1 MVAKKIIE
9 VEGLRV
15 HFDTL
20 DGPIEALQSVDL
32 SVEEGQIM
40 GLVGESGC
48 GKSVTSLVSIGL
60 ATCEVDEG
68 SVKYQGE
75 EMLFRETPENARIQ
89 SITGRLTVFG
99 VLASIASFFGII
111 LIDPILSGQALLVSA
126 SIMAISWMVGFA
138 TKGESRKHQKYMRW
152 VRGNEISMIFQ
163 EPMSALNPLYTIE
176 KQISEVMREHG
187 RLVQAET
194 PVSRRIGH
202 ALASPALLVRKSF
215 LTFPRQSMAVTFV
228 MAVVF
233 AAHLWDSTDP
243 FISYL
248 LYPTKVIT
256 VLVLTTMGLFMDA
269 IDSDMV
275 IENPFAMTVIEASI
289 GLFGFILLIVIDVII
304 MPYYLNR
311 RPDPLR
317 EQFLDYVGRTTLT
330 RKLIQNLPL
339 LLASFIVIFLM
350 FWMPLS
356 ALAGIVVICSLLA
369 LPVIMWVDFL
379 VLDPAHTRQVEG
391 ILGDVRIPNPESVA
405 KMYPHE
411 LSGGMRQ
418 RVMIGMMMACEPKLL
433 IADEPT
439 TALDVTIQAQIL
451 KLMKD
456 LRDKKGTAILLI
468 THDLGVIAEMCD
480 DVTVMYAGRVVER
493 APVVE
498 LFDNPMHAYTRGL
511 IACTPN
517 MESMRGSVL
526 PAIPGQVATPSEFV
540 NGCRFCQRMERDGE
554 TLQVRPEMV
563 EIKDGHWVESC
574 PICLDESQDRWE

>member
-1 MVAKKIIE
+1 VAKKIIE

-89 SITGRLTVFG
+89 SITDRLTVFG

-202 ALASPALLVRKSF
+202 ALASPALLARKSF

-317 EQFLDYVGRTTLT
+317 EQLLDYVGRTTLT
-330 RKLIQNLPL
+330 RKIIQNIPL

-563 EIKDGHWVESC
+563 EIEDGHWVESC

>member
-1 MVAKKIIE
+1 MAKKIIE

-89 SITGRLTVFG
+89 SITDRLTVFG

-202 ALASPALLVRKSF
+202 ALASPALLARKSF
-215 LTFPRQSMAVTFV
+215 LTFPRQSMVVTFV

-256 VLVLTTMGLFMDA
+256 VLVLTTMGLFMEA

-317 EQFLDYVGRTTLT
+317 EQLLDYVGRTTLT
-330 RKLIQNLPL
+330 RKIIQNIPL

-563 EIKDGHWVESC
+563 EIEDGHWVESC

>member
-1 MVAKKIIE
+1 MAKKIIE

-215 LTFPRQSMAVTFV
+215 LTFPRQSMVVTFV

-317 EQFLDYVGRTTLT
+317 EQLLDYVGRTTLT
-330 RKLIQNLPL
+330 RKIIQNIPL

-418 RVMIGMMMACEPKLL
+418 RVMLSL
-433 IADEPT
+433 IH
-439 TALDVTIQAQIL
+439 I
-451 KLMKD
+451 
-456 LRDKKGTAILLI
+456 
-468 THDLGVIAEMCD
+468 
-480 DVTVMYAGRVVER
+480 
-493 APVVE
+493 
-498 LFDNPMHAYTRGL
+498 
-511 IACTPN
+511 
-517 MESMRGSVL
+517 
-526 PAIPGQVATPSEFV
+526 
-540 NGCRFCQRMERDGE
+540 
-554 TLQVRPEMV
+554 
-563 EIKDGHWVESC
+563 
-574 PICLDESQDRWE
+574 

>member
-1 MVAKKIIE
+1 MAKKIIE

-89 SITGRLTVFG
+89 SITDRLTAFG

-202 ALASPALLVRKSF
+202 ALASPALLARKSF
-215 LTFPRQSMAVTFV
+215 LTFPRQSMVVTFV

-317 EQFLDYVGRTTLT
+317 EQLLDYVGRTTLT
-330 RKLIQNLPL
+330 RKIIQNIPL

-563 EIKDGHWVESC
+563 EIEDGHWVESC

>member
-1 MVAKKIIE
+1 MAKKIIE

-89 SITGRLTVFG
+89 SITDRLTVFG

-215 LTFPRQSMAVTFV
+215 LTFPRQSMVVTFV

-317 EQFLDYVGRTTLT
+317 EQLLDYVGRTTLT
-330 RKLIQNLPL
+330 RKIIQNIPL

-498 LFDNPMHAYTRGL
+498 LFENPMHAYTRGL

-563 EIKDGHWVESC
+563 EIEDGHWVESC

>member
-1 MVAKKIIE
+1 MAKKIIE

-215 LTFPRQSMAVTFV
+215 LTFPRQSMVVTFV

-317 EQFLDYVGRTTLT
+317 EQLLDYVGRTTLT
-330 RKLIQNLPL
+330 RKIIQNIPL

-563 EIKDGHWVESC
+563 EVEDGHWVESC

>member
-1 MVAKKIIE
+1 MAKKIIE

-202 ALASPALLVRKSF
+202 ALASPALLARKSF

-317 EQFLDYVGRTTLT
+317 EQLLDYVGRTTLT
-330 RKLIQNLPL
+330 RKIIQNIPL

-563 EIKDGHWVESC
+563 EIEDGHWVESC

>member
-1 MVAKKIIE
+1 MAKKIIE

-89 SITGRLTVFG
+89 SITDRLTAFG

-215 LTFPRQSMAVTFV
+215 LTFPRQSMVVTFV

-317 EQFLDYVGRTTLT
+317 EQLLDYVGRTTLT
-330 RKLIQNLPL
+330 RKIIQNTPL

-563 EIKDGHWVESC
+563 EIEDGHWVESC

>member
-1 MVAKKIIE
+1 MAKKIIE

-89 SITGRLTVFG
+89 SITDRLTVFG

-187 RLVQAET
+187 RLVKAET

-215 LTFPRQSMAVTFV
+215 LTFPRQSMVATFV

-248 LYPTKVIT
+248 LFPTKVIT

-330 RKLIQNLPL
+330 RKIIQNIPL

-391 ILGDVRIPNPESVA
+391 ILDDVRIPNPESVA

-563 EIKDGHWVESC
+563 EVEDGHWVESC

>member
-1 MVAKKIIE
+1 MAKKIIE

-89 SITGRLTVFG
+89 SITDRLTVFG

-215 LTFPRQSMAVTFV
+215 LTFPRQSMVVTFV

-243 FISYL
+243 FISSL

-317 EQFLDYVGRTTLT
+317 EQLLDYVGRTTLT
-330 RKLIQNLPL
+330 RKIIQNIPL

-563 EIKDGHWVESC
+563 EIEDGHWVESC

>member
-1 MVAKKIIE
+1 
-9 VEGLRV
+9 
-15 HFDTL
+15 
-20 DGPIEALQSVDL
+20 
-32 SVEEGQIM
+32 
-40 GLVGESGC
+40 
-48 GKSVTSLVSIGL
+48 
-60 ATCEVDEG
+60 
-68 SVKYQGE
+68 
-75 EMLFRETPENARIQ
+75 
-89 SITGRLTVFG
+89 
-99 VLASIASFFGII
+99 
-111 LIDPILSGQALLVSA
+111 
-126 SIMAISWMVGFA
+126 
-138 TKGESRKHQKYMRW
+138 
-152 VRGNEISMIFQ
+152 
-163 EPMSALNPLYTIE
+163 
-176 KQISEVMREHG
+176 
-187 RLVQAET
+187 
-194 PVSRRIGH
+194 
-202 ALASPALLVRKSF
+202 
-215 LTFPRQSMAVTFV
+215 
-228 MAVVF
+228 
-233 AAHLWDSTDP
+233 
-243 FISYL
+243 
-248 LYPTKVIT
+248 
-256 VLVLTTMGLFMDA
+256 
-269 IDSDMV
+269 MV

-317 EQFLDYVGRTTLT
+317 EQLLDYVGRTTLT
-330 RKLIQNLPL
+330 RKIIQNIPL

-517 MESMRGSVL
+517 MESLRGSVL

-563 EIKDGHWVESC
+563 EIEDGHWVESC

>member
-1 MVAKKIIE
+1 MAKKIIE

-202 ALASPALLVRKSF
+202 ALASPALLARKSF
-215 LTFPRQSMAVTFV
+215 LTFPRQSMVVTFV

-317 EQFLDYVGRTTLT
+317 EQLLDYVGRTTLT
-330 RKLIQNLPL
+330 RKIIQNIPL

-563 EIKDGHWVESC
+563 EVEDGHWVESC

>member
-1 MVAKKIIE
+1 MAKKIIE

-215 LTFPRQSMAVTFV
+215 LTFPRQSMVVTFV

-330 RKLIQNLPL
+330 RKIIQNIPL

-563 EIKDGHWVESC
+563 EIEDGHWVESC

>member
-1 MVAKKIIE
+1 MAKKIIE

-75 EMLFRETPENARIQ
+75 EMLFRETPENTRIQ

-215 LTFPRQSMAVTFV
+215 LTFPRQSMVVTFV

-233 AAHLWDSTDP
+233 AAHLWDTTDP

-256 VLVLTTMGLFMDA
+256 VLVLTTMGLFMEA

-317 EQFLDYVGRTTLT
+317 EQLLDYVGRTTLT
-330 RKLIQNLPL
+330 RKIIQNIPL

-498 LFDNPMHAYTRGL
+498 LFENPMHAYTRGL

-563 EIKDGHWVESC
+563 EIEDGHWVESC

>member
-1 MVAKKIIE
+1 MAKKIIE

-89 SITGRLTVFG
+89 SITDRLTVFG

-215 LTFPRQSMAVTFV
+215 LTFPRQSMVVTFV

-233 AAHLWDSTDP
+233 AAHLWDTTDP

-275 IENPFAMTVIEASI
+275 IGNPFAMTVIEASI

-317 EQFLDYVGRTTLT
+317 EQLLDYVGRTTLT
-330 RKLIQNLPL
+330 RKIIQNIPL

-563 EIKDGHWVESC
+563 EIEDGHWVESC

>member
-1 MVAKKIIE
+1 MAKKIIE

-89 SITGRLTVFG
+89 SITDRLTVFG

-187 RLVQAET
+187 RLVKAET

-215 LTFPRQSMAVTFV
+215 LTFPRQSMVVTFV

-243 FISYL
+243 FISSL

-317 EQFLDYVGRTTLT
+317 EQLLDYVGRTTLT
-330 RKLIQNLPL
+330 RKIIQNIPL

-498 LFDNPMHAYTRGL
+498 LFENPMHAYTRGL

-563 EIKDGHWVESC
+563 EIEDGHWVESC

>member
-1 MVAKKIIE
+1 MAKKIIE

-89 SITGRLTVFG
+89 SITDRLTVFG

-215 LTFPRQSMAVTFV
+215 LTFPRQSMVVTFV

-243 FISYL
+243 FISSL

-317 EQFLDYVGRTTLT
+317 EQLLDYVGRTTLT
-330 RKLIQNLPL
+330 RKIIQNIPL

-563 EIKDGHWVESC
+563 EVEDGHWVESC

>member
-1 MVAKKIIE
+1 MAKKIIE

-215 LTFPRQSMAVTFV
+215 LTFPRQSMVVTFV

-233 AAHLWDSTDP
+233 SAHLWDSTDP

-317 EQFLDYVGRTTLT
+317 EQLLDYVGRTTLT
-330 RKLIQNLPL
+330 RKIIQNIPL

-563 EIKDGHWVESC
+563 EVEDGHWVESC

>member
-1 MVAKKIIE
+1 MAKKIIE

-563 EIKDGHWVESC
+563 EIEDGHWVESC

>member
-1 MVAKKIIE
+1 MAKKIIE

-89 SITGRLTVFG
+89 SITDRLTVFG

-202 ALASPALLVRKSF
+202 ALASPALLARKSF
-215 LTFPRQSMAVTFV
+215 LTFPRQSMVVTFV

-317 EQFLDYVGRTTLT
+317 EQLLDYVGRTTLT
-330 RKLIQNLPL
+330 RKIIQNIPL

-563 EIKDGHWVESC
+563 EIEDGHWVESC

>member
-1 MVAKKIIE
+1 MAKKIIE

-540 NGCRFCQRMERDGE
+540 NGCRFCQRMERGGE

>member
-1 MVAKKIIE
+1 MAKKIIE

-89 SITGRLTVFG
+89 SITDRLTVFG

-215 LTFPRQSMAVTFV
+215 LTFPRQSMVVTFV

-243 FISYL
+243 FISSL

-256 VLVLTTMGLFMDA
+256 VLVLTTMGLFMEA

-317 EQFLDYVGRTTLT
+317 EQLLDYVGRTTLT
-330 RKLIQNLPL
+330 RKIIQNIPL

-563 EIKDGHWVESC
+563 EVEDGHWVESC

>member
-1 MVAKKIIE
+1 MAKKIIE

-215 LTFPRQSMAVTFV
+215 LTFPRQSMVVTFV

-275 IENPFAMTVIEASI
+275 IGNPFAMTVIEASI

-317 EQFLDYVGRTTLT
+317 EQLLDYVGRTTLT
-330 RKLIQNLPL
+330 RKIIQNIPL

-563 EIKDGHWVESC
+563 EIEDGHWVESC

>member
-317 EQFLDYVGRTTLT
+317 EQLLDYVGRTTLT
-330 RKLIQNLPL
+330 RKIIQNIPL

-563 EIKDGHWVESC
+563 EIEDGHWVESC

>member
-89 SITGRLTVFG
+89 SITDRLTVFG

-215 LTFPRQSMAVTFV
+215 LTFPRQSMVVTFV

-330 RKLIQNLPL
+330 RKIIQNIPL

-498 LFDNPMHAYTRGL
+498 LFDNPVHAYTRGL

-517 MESMRGSVL
+517 MESLRGSVL

-554 TLQVRPEMV
+554 TLQVRPEIV
-563 EIKDGHWVESC
+563 EIEDGHWVESC

>member
-1 MVAKKIIE
+1 MAKKIIE

-89 SITGRLTVFG
+89 SITDRLTVFG

-215 LTFPRQSMAVTFV
+215 LTFPRQSMVVTFV

-256 VLVLTTMGLFMDA
+256 VLVLTTMGLFMEA

-317 EQFLDYVGRTTLT
+317 EQLLDYVGRTTLT
-330 RKLIQNLPL
+330 RKIIQNIPL

-563 EIKDGHWVESC
+563 EIEDGHWVESC

>member
-1 MVAKKIIE
+1 MAKKIIE

-215 LTFPRQSMAVTFV
+215 LTFPRQSMVVTFV

-256 VLVLTTMGLFMDA
+256 VLVLTTMGLFMEA

-317 EQFLDYVGRTTLT
+317 EQLLDYVGRTTLT
-330 RKLIQNLPL
+330 RKIIQNIPL

-563 EIKDGHWVESC
+563 EVEDGHWVESC

>member
-1 MVAKKIIE
+1 MAKKIIE

-89 SITGRLTVFG
+89 SITDRLTAFG

-215 LTFPRQSMAVTFV
+215 LTFPRQSMVVTFV

-317 EQFLDYVGRTTLT
+317 EQLLDYVGRTTLT
-330 RKLIQNLPL
+330 RKIIQNIPL

-563 EIKDGHWVESC
+563 EIEDGHWVESC

>member
-68 SVKYQGE
+68 CVKYQGE
-75 EMLFRETPENARIQ
+75 EMLFRETPDNARIQ

-126 SIMAISWMVGFA
+126 SIMAISWKVGFA
-138 TKGESRKHQKYMRW
+138 TMGESRKHQKYMRC

-233 AAHLWDSTDP
+233 AAHLWDSTAP
-243 FISYL
+243 VISYL

-275 IENPFAMTVIEASI
+275 IENPIAMTVIEASI

-563 EIKDGHWVESC
+563 EIEDGHWVESC

>member
-1 MVAKKIIE
+1 MAKKIIE

-89 SITGRLTVFG
+89 SITDRLTVFG

-187 RLVQAET
+187 RLVKAET

-215 LTFPRQSMAVTFV
+215 LTFPRQSMVVTFV

-317 EQFLDYVGRTTLT
+317 EQLLDYVGRTTLT
-330 RKLIQNLPL
+330 RKIIQNIPL

-563 EIKDGHWVESC
+563 EVEDGHWVESC

>member
-1 MVAKKIIE
+1 MAKKIIE

-89 SITGRLTVFG
+89 SITDRLTVFG

-215 LTFPRQSMAVTFV
+215 LTFPRQSMVVTFV

-256 VLVLTTMGLFMDA
+256 VLVLTTMGLFMEA

-317 EQFLDYVGRTTLT
+317 EQLLDYVGRTTLT
-330 RKLIQNLPL
+330 RKIIQNIPL

-563 EIKDGHWVESC
+563 EVEDGHWVESC

>member
-233 AAHLWDSTDP
+233 AAHLWDSTAP

-563 EIKDGHWVESC
+563 EIEDGHWVESC

>member
-1 MVAKKIIE
+1 MAKKIIE

-89 SITGRLTVFG
+89 SITDRLTVFG

-215 LTFPRQSMAVTFV
+215 LTFPSQSMVITCV

-275 IENPFAMTVIEASI
+275 IGNPFAMTVIEASI

-311 RPDPLR
+311 MPDPLR

-330 RKLIQNLPL
+330 RKIIQNIPL

-498 LFDNPMHAYTRGL
+498 LFENPMHAYTRGL

-563 EIKDGHWVESC
+563 EIEDGHWVESC

>member
-1 MVAKKIIE
+1 MAKKIIE

-89 SITGRLTVFG
+89 SITDRLTVFG

-215 LTFPRQSMAVTFV
+215 LTFPRQSMVVTFV

-317 EQFLDYVGRTTLT
+317 EQLLDYVGRTTLT
-330 RKLIQNLPL
+330 RKIIQNIPL

-563 EIKDGHWVESC
+563 EVEDGHWVESC

>member
-1 MVAKKIIE
+1 MAKKIIE

-89 SITGRLTVFG
+89 SITDRLTVFG

-215 LTFPRQSMAVTFV
+215 LTFPRQSMVVTFV

-317 EQFLDYVGRTTLT
+317 EQLLDYVGRTTLT
-330 RKLIQNLPL
+330 RKIIQNIPL

-563 EIKDGHWVESC
+563 EIEDGHWVESC

>member
-1 MVAKKIIE
+1 MAKKIIE

-89 SITGRLTVFG
+89 SITDRLTVFG

-215 LTFPRQSMAVTFV
+215 LTFPRQSMVATFV

-243 FISYL
+243 FISSL

-275 IENPFAMTVIEASI
+275 IGNPFAMTVIEASI

-317 EQFLDYVGRTTLT
+317 EQLLDYVGRTTLT
-330 RKLIQNLPL
+330 RKIIQNIPL

-391 ILGDVRIPNPESVA
+391 ILDDVRIPNPESVA

-563 EIKDGHWVESC
+563 EVEDGHWVESC

>member
-202 ALASPALLVRKSF
+202 ALASPALLARKSF
-215 LTFPRQSMAVTFV
+215 LTFPRQSMVVTFV

-563 EIKDGHWVESC
+563 EIEDGHWVESC